1 LVAVVVEVDIFFRD
15 ENRQRDDGGRG
26 GGENVLFL
34 TDATCCERFFE
45 WIDDRG
51 EC

>member
-26 GGENVLFL
+26 GENVLFL

-45 WIDDRG
+45 
-51 EC
+51 